1 MSHSSRAQGSLVHQ
15 SPDVR
20 QGPADET
27 TCPRTPSAWTCTGC
41 PEAIWTRAARGGRI
55 ARRGS
60 EGARGRAGEG
70 ARGRASIWN
79 APGRWVSTRAG
90 DPTFASPTSDLKRA
104 NVRSEEHT
112 SELQSLRHLV
122 CRLLLEK

>member
-60 EGARGRAGEG
+60 EGARGRGAAPAFGMLLDG
-70 ARGRASIWN
+70 GCRRGLAIPRLPRLPVISNAPTLVLVFPAQARG
-79 APGRWVSTRAG
+79 
-90 DPTFASPTSDLKRA
+90 
-104 NVRSEEHT
+104 E
-112 SELQSLRHLV
+112 
-122 CRLLLEK
+122 